1 MSNTS
6 DHKLTRMKKG
16 DIIKLFRET
25 EEKLFGFTASAEKAV
40 VEIEE
45 LNERI
50 DDHMIQ
56 EAMNKKTINE
66 LNESNKKLVEKV
78 KFYQNQKDNN
88 KKRENKISDY
98 FEKGMLEKIEGLEQ
112 QNKELQEEVFRL
124 EDLSKQRFFE
134 NEKFKVLEKEKEEL
148 IEECN
153 EKNKWNEKLQ
163 EHHDRSNERMQIY
176 MGYLHDMQTA
186 INNLR
191 LNDEEILK
199 SYK

>member
-1 MSNTS
+1 MSNIS

-25 EEKLFGFTASAEKAV
+25 EEKLFGANVGHKMF
-40 VEIEE
+40 VEQTDTEIQE

-66 LNESNKKLVEKV
+66 LNESNKKLMEKV
-78 KFYQNQKDNN
+78 KFYQVQKENN
-88 KKRENKISDY
+88 KNKENKVADY
-98 FEKGMLEKIEGLEQ
+98 LNNGLIEKIEL
-112 QNKELQEEVFRL
+112 
-124 EDLSKQRFFE
+124 
-134 NEKFKVLEKEKEEL
+134 LEKEKQEL
-148 IEECN
+148 IEECK

-163 EHHDRSNERMQIY
+163 GHHDCSNERMQLY
-176 MGYLHDMQTA
+176 MGYLFNME
-186 INNLR
+186 NELKNLR
-191 LNDEEILK
+191 VSDEEVLK